1 MTRSHV
7 VWNDHIALA
16 MAASQGWA
24 LCTIVAIEG
33 SFSRRLGA
41 QLAVSDQGEVVGSL
55 ADGCLERQLVTE
67 ADLAR
72 QDQSP
77 RLVRFGKGSQSIDFQ
92 LPCGSSIDV
101 LVDPEPNR
109 VELREA
115 LASLSRR
122 DLASITL
129 PIVGEA
135 EFPKRHYRPA
145 PRLLLLGTGPEV
157 DAALDLAANLAIT
170 VDVQRPAGEGGSTQG
185 LFLGKIPSGLWA
197 DRWTA
202 IALLF
207 HDHEWERALLA
218 WALTTDAFFVGAQGG
233 AQIRSRRREDLLAAG
248 LDEIAIARVSS
259 PVGLIPHA
267 RDPQTLALSLL
278 AEVIAK
284 YDAGAA
290 G

>member
-1 MTRSHV
+1 
-7 VWNDHIALA
+7 

-41 QLAVSDQGEVVGSL
+41 QLAISELGEVVGSL

-72 QDQSP
+72 QERRP
-77 RLVRFGKGSQSIDFQ
+77 RLIRFGKGAQTIDFQ

-101 LVDPEPNR
+101 LVDPQPDR
-109 VELREA
+109 DELREA
-115 LASLSRR
+115 LASLSQRQM
-122 DLASITL
+122 ASIRL
-129 PIVGEA
+129 PMVSEI
-135 EFPKRHYRPA
+135 EFPRRHYRPA
-145 PRLLLLGTGPEV
+145 PRLLLLGSGPEV
-157 DAALDLAANLAIT
+157 DAAVDLASNLAIA
-170 VDVQRPAGEGGSTQG
+170 VDVQRPAGDGGVKQG
-185 LFLGKIPSGLWA
+185 LFLGKVPSGLWA

-233 AQIRSRRREDLLAAG
+233 AQIRDRRLEDLRAAG
-248 LDEIAIARVSS
+248 LDDAAIARVSS
-259 PVGLIPHA
+259 PIGLIPHA
-267 RDPQTLALSLL
+267 RDPQTLALSVL

-284 YDAGAA
+284 YDADAEG
-290 G
+290 